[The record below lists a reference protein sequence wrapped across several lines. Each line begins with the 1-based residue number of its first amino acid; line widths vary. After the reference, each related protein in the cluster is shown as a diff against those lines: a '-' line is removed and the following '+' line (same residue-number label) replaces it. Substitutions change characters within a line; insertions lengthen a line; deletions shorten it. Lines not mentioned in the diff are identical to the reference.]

1 MLNLVFEHTG
11 LQVLNNS
18 LQIFPNPNIEGVF
31 TINTEY
37 DFDDFF
43 VTDLTGKLIPYNI
56 LENKI
61 YFDSTVNG
69 LFLGHFKYKDVYS
82 VIRLLIVR

>member
-1 MLNLVFEHTG
+1 MLNLAFEHTG
-11 LQVLNNS
+11 IQVLNNS
-18 LQIFPNPNIEGVF
+18 LQIFPNPNIDGIF
-31 TINTEY
+31 TVNIGY

-43 VTDLTGKLIPYNI
+43 VTDLTGKLTPCHI

-69 LFLGHFKYKDVYS
+69 LFLGYFKYKDVYS